1 MTHADKVAQV
11 AHALEAV
18 GLTVYKSGPPEADIY
33 VSQARALVRV
43 GRGFPPTESFA
54 KVLTIADVDPLS
66 ITYLRQKL
74 YQLLMGYEL
83 PSSEGGPRL
92 KELSEGEIEA
102 VRRNVLYAFQ
112 ELSEFLNEFPWKWH
126 REPASVDRM
135 KVIEEF
141 GDEFVFMLNALAQV
155 GITGDELVAGL
166 DRIQRKNF
174 SRYFSGVNKEFKR
187 QYECEPREV
196 RDR

>member
-1 MTHADKVAQV
+1 MIHAEKVAQV
-11 AHALEAV
+11 SRALEAV

-33 VSQARALVRV
+33 VSQACALVRV
-43 GRGFPPTESFA
+43 GRGFPPTESSV

-92 KELSEGEIEA
+92 RELSEGEIEA

-126 REPASVDRM
+126 RDTKPVDRM
-135 KVIEEF
+135 KVVEEF
-141 GDEFVFMLNALAQV
+141 GDGVVFL
-155 GITGDELVAGL
+155 
-166 DRIQRKNF
+166 
-174 SRYFSGVNKEFKR
+174 
-187 QYECEPREV
+187 
-196 RDR
+196 